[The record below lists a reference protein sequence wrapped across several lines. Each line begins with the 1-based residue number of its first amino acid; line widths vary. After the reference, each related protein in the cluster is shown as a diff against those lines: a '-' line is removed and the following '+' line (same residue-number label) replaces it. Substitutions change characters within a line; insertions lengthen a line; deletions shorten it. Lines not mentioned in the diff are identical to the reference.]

1 MPAVTLDE
9 VRLSSASWRRMLEA
23 TPVVNEAAQVSP
35 DGPGLAVTVPLQ
47 APPGRV
53 KPLSWLLLARKER
66 TVRLDALGKQVWDF
80 CDGHRTVEAIVDA
93 FADRH
98 HLTFHE
104 SRVSVTEYLKRLVQ
118 RGALAVALVDRPDGP
133 EASASDE
140 SDGSEM
146 SDPEPSPRP

>member
-23 TPVVNEAAQVSP
+23 TPVVNEAAQVTP

-47 APPGRV
+47 APPGRA

-66 TVRLDALGKQVWDF
+66 TVRLDALGKQVWDL
-80 CDGHRTVEAIVDA
+80 CDGTRTVEGIVDA
-93 FADRH
+93 FAQRH

-118 RGALAVALVDRPDGP
+118 RGALAVALVEPSDAP
-133 EASASDE
+133 EVDASP
-140 SDGSEM
+140 SEEADP
-146 SDPEPSPRP
+146 SDPASEPAP